1 MTSSLKDRWLVVG
14 LGNPGAEYERTRH
27 NVGFMLI
34 ELLANRLQ
42 TNVKRI
48 ECRSLIGRGE
58 IGGKL
63 VELAMPQT
71 FMNLSGDAVGCL
83 MSAGD
88 REETA
93 LLVVSDDL
101 AIPFGTLRLRSKGSH
116 GGQNGLR
123 SIIDHLKT
131 QDFVRLR
138 IGIGPD
144 HPLTNTSRFVLDK
157 FGKDEAKELPDVLE
171 RAADA
176 VETVITTGLDAA
188 MAKFN

>member
-1 MTSSLKDRWLVVG
+1 MANSGERWLIVG

-27 NVGFMLI
+27 NLGFMLI
-34 ELLANRLQ
+34 QLLATRLQ
-42 TNVKRI
+42 TSVKRV

-58 IGGKL
+58 IDGKL

-71 FMNLSGDAVGCL
+71 FMNLSGSAVGCM
-83 MSAGD
+83 MSA
-88 REETA
+88 EERKDTS
-93 LLVVSDDL
+93 LLVISDDI
-101 AIPFGTLRLRSKGSH
+101 AIPFGTMRIRPKGSH

-131 QDFVRLR
+131 QDFARLR

-144 HPLTNTSRFVLDK
+144 HPLSNASRFVLDK
-157 FGKDEAKELPDVLE
+157 FSKTESTELPEILG

-176 VETVITTGLDAA
+176 VETTVRSGIDAA

>member
-1 MTSSLKDRWLVVG
+1 MANSGERWLIVG

-27 NVGFMLI
+27 NLGFMLI
-34 ELLANRLQ
+34 ELLATRLQ
-42 TNVKRI
+42 TSVKRV

-58 IGGKL
+58 IDGKL

-71 FMNLSGDAVGCL
+71 FMNLSGSAVGCL
-83 MSAGD
+83 MSAD
-88 REETA
+88 ERKETS
-93 LLVVSDDL
+93 LLVISDDI
-101 AIPFGTLRLRSKGSH
+101 AIPFGTMRIRPKGSH

-131 QDFVRLR
+131 QDFARLR

-144 HPLTNTSRFVLDK
+144 HPLTNASRFVLDK
-157 FGKDEAKELPDVLE
+157 FSKTESTELPEILG

-176 VETVITTGLDAA
+176 VETAVRSGIDAA

>member
-1 MTSSLKDRWLVVG
+1 MANSGERWLIVG

-27 NVGFMLI
+27 NLGFMLI
-34 ELLANRLQ
+34 ELLATRLQ
-42 TNVKRI
+42 TSVKRV

-58 IGGKL
+58 IDGKL

-71 FMNLSGDAVGCL
+71 FMNLSGSAVGCL
-83 MSAGD
+83 MSAD
-88 REETA
+88 ERKETS
-93 LLVVSDDL
+93 LLVISDDI
-101 AIPFGTLRLRSKGSH
+101 AIPFGTMRIRPKGSH

-131 QDFVRLR
+131 QDFARLR

-144 HPLTNTSRFVLDK
+144 HPLTNASRFVLDK
-157 FGKDEAKELPDVLE
+157 FSKTESTELPEILG

-176 VETVITTGLDAA
+176 VETAVRSGVDAA

>member
-1 MTSSLKDRWLVVG
+1 MANSGERWLIVG

-27 NVGFMLI
+27 NLGFMLI
-34 ELLANRLQ
+34 ELLATRLQ
-42 TNVKRI
+42 TSVKRV

-58 IGGKL
+58 IDGKL

-71 FMNLSGDAVGCL
+71 FMNLSGSAVGCL
-83 MSAGD
+83 MSAD
-88 REETA
+88 ERKETS
-93 LLVVSDDL
+93 LLVISDDI
-101 AIPFGTLRLRSKGSH
+101 AIPFGTMRIRPKGSH

-131 QDFVRLR
+131 QDFARLR

-144 HPLTNTSRFVLDK
+144 HPLTNASRFVLDK
-157 FGKDEAKELPDVLE
+157 FSKTESTELPEILG

-176 VETVITTGLDAA
+176 VETAVRSAIDAA